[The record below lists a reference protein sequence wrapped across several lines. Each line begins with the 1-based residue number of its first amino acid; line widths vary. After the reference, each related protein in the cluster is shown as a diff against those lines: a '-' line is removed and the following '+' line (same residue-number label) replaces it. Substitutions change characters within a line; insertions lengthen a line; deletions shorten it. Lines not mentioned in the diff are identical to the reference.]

1 METTTNYGL
10 KKPAQEDFVNV
21 EDINYN
27 SDILDEKIAELEETA
42 EGATVNINV
51 VNDKIGEP
59 TDSSVG
65 TGGGVPQTLFAGI
78 KGVLE
83 WFTSYWTSARAA
95 KIDNLDAKISTC
107 AKASDWTSTRAG
119 LIDTI
124 NTNAATAKT
133 DATAAKNNT
142 ATNNTGSKTGILS
155 QKLSYII
162 VNLLESTSY
171 GLNAIKTAVST
182 VDGIVDSIK
191 TYTATNNS
199 ASKTGVLSQKLSY
212 IIASLLENSTYG
224 LNAIKT
230 TLNTVNTNTSRGAI
244 RQIIYGAFSTNTD
257 NDPITI
263 SVSLTNYKKAFV
275 ILDGQMYGTNGN
287 LPTPYLSSIS
297 NTAIKISVKNSN
309 YSSALTIKGSY
320 QIVEYY

>member
-21 EDINYN
+21 DDINYN

-42 EGATVNINV
+42 EGAAGDINSVNE
-51 VNDKIGEP
+51 KIGEP

-65 TGGGVPQTLFAGI
+65 TSGDVPQTLFAGI
-78 KGVLE
+78 KGILE

-171 GLNAIKTAVST
+171 GLNAIKT
-182 VDGIVDSIK
+182 
-191 TYTATNNS
+191 
-199 ASKTGVLSQKLSY
+199 
-212 IIASLLENSTYG
+212 
-224 LNAIKT
+224 

-297 NTAIKISVKNSN
+297 NTAIKIAIKNSN

>member
-1 METTTNYGL
+1 M
-10 KKPAQEDFVNV
+10 P
-21 EDINYN
+21 DISKIKINDATYDIKDKTARESIN
-27 SDILDEKIAELEETA
+27 SLSTDTQNIS
-42 EGATVNINV
+42 EG
-51 VNDKIGEP
+51 VNDIKSRIGSSS
-59 TDSSVG
+59 DASVG
-65 TGGGVPQTLFAGI
+65 TSGDVPQTIFAGI
-78 KGVLE
+78 KGILE
-83 WFTSYWTSARAA
+83 WFTSHWTSARAA

-124 NTNAATAKT
+124 NTNAAAAKT
-133 DATAAKNNT
+133 DAAEAKNNT

-162 VNLLESTSY
+162 VNLLESTS
-171 GLNAIKTAVST
+171 
-182 VDGIVDSIK
+182 
-191 TYTATNNS
+191 
-199 ASKTGVLSQKLSY
+199 
-212 IIASLLENSTYG
+212 YG